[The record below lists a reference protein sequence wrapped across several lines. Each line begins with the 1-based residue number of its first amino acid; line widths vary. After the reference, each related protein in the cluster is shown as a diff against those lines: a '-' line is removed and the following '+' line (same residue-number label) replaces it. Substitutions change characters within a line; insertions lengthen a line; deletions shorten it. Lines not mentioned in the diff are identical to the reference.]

1 MDLTERTISRRDVY
15 NGRILRLHV
24 DQVSLPNGAVASRE
38 VADHPGG
45 VGILALDDQRRV
57 ALVRQYRYAFS
68 RVVTEIPAGKL
79 EIGDGDPLAAAKR
92 ELREEMGATARS
104 WQSLGELIPSPGC
117 YGETLYLYLARELSF
132 EAPAPDED
140 EFLEREWVPLEEL
153 LQRCV
158 SGALCDA
165 KTVAAVLKAV
175 YLGI

>member
-1 MDLTERTISRRDVY
+1 MDLTERTLSRREVFT
-15 NGRILRLHV
+15 GRIIRLHV

-38 VADHPGG
+38 IVDHPGG
-45 VGILALDDQRRV
+45 VGILALDGQRRV

-79 EIGDGDPLAAAKR
+79 EPDESDPLAAAKR
-92 ELREEMGATARS
+92 ELREEIGATARK
-104 WQSLGELIPSPGC
+104 WQSLGKLIPSPGC
-117 YGETLYLYLARELSF
+117 YGETLHLYLARELTF
-132 EAPAPDED
+132 AAPAPDED
-140 EFLEREWVPLEEL
+140 EFLECEWAPLEEL
-153 LQRCV
+153 ARRCA